1 MCTNTY
7 IFMSKRKN
15 GKKDRVIL
23 AKKKKYIFFLTSDT
37 CISVQYLV
45 TFSNNLIKKN
55 LKETVYDW
63 RRKYQIRG
71 KKNMS

>member
-7 IFMSKRKN
+7 IFLSKRKN

-23 AKKKKYIFFLTSDT
+23 AKKKYIFLTSDT
-37 CISVQYLV
+37 CIS
-45 TFSNNLIKKN
+45 NNLIKKT

-63 RRKYQIRG
+63 RRRYQIRG

>member
-7 IFMSKRKN
+7 IFLSKRKN

-23 AKKKKYIFFLTSDT
+23 AKKKNIFFLTSDT

-45 TFSNNLIKKN
+45 TFSNNLIKKT

-63 RRKYQIRG
+63 RRRYQIRG

>member
-7 IFMSKRKN
+7 IFLSKRKN

-23 AKKKKYIFFLTSDT
+23 AKKKIYIFLTSDT
-37 CISVQYLV
+37 CIS
-45 TFSNNLIKKN
+45 NNLIKKT

-63 RRKYQIRG
+63 RRRYQIRG

>member
-7 IFMSKRKN
+7 IFLSKRKN

-23 AKKKKYIFFLTSDT
+23 AKKKNIFFLTSDT

-45 TFSNNLIKKN
+45 TFSNNLIKKP
-55 LKETVYDW
+55 
-63 RRKYQIRG
+63 
-71 KKNMS
+71 

>member
-7 IFMSKRKN
+7 IFLSKRKN

-23 AKKKKYIFFLTSDT
+23 AKKKIYIFLTSDT

-45 TFSNNLIKKN
+45 TFSNNLIKKT

-63 RRKYQIRG
+63 RRRYQIRG